1 MPKWTFLSRNLNITV
16 KKIVTGP
23 FQENS
28 FIVSLDN
35 RNEAILIDPGDD
47 CQLIIDQVDKKN
59 LKPKKKYKKKKS
71 LFDRLKAMLGVFGWS
86 VITP

>member
-1 MPKWTFLSRNLNITV
+1 MNITV
-16 KKIVTGP
+16 NKIVTGP

-59 LKPKKKYKKKKS
+59 LRPIAILNTHAHLDHIGAVSQLRDTYKIPFCLHKLS
-71 LFDRLKAMLGVFGWS
+71 L
-86 VITP
+86 IHI